1 MSGIILYSSAIILL
15 VISFLKDREKTKV
28 ALKKA
33 WKSFESILPQILT
46 VMVIVGALLAV
57 LDTQTISRLLGSQSR
72 WMGVVLAAVA
82 GSIAIIPPYVA
93 FPMAALLLREGAGY
107 MQMGA
112 FVSTL
117 MMVGIVTMP
126 VEIKYFGKRLTLLRN
141 VFAFMFSF
149 LVAAAIGLVVG

>member
-1 MSGIILYSSAIILL
+1 
-15 VISFLKDREKTKV
+15 
-28 ALKKA
+28 
-33 WKSFESILPQILT
+33 
-46 VMVIVGALLAV
+46 
-57 LDTQTISRLLGSQSR
+57 
-72 WMGVVLAAVA
+72 
-82 GSIAIIPPYVA
+82 
-93 FPMAALLLREGAGY
+93 